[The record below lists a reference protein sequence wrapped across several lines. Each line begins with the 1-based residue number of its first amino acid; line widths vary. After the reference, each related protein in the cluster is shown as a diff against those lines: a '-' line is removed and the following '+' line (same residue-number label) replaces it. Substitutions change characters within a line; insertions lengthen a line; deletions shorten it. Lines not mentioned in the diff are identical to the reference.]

1 MSLKVLVVG
10 GASGIGSA
18 TVRRFRNSGNQV
30 VVADIDEAKAKSLVE
45 ENLQGPGYSVFS
57 DMSKAGSPK
66 EVVGVAAQ
74 LMGGLDV
81 VFANAGVLKSAPLL
95 DWRLEDWE
103 YSMAVNLRA
112 PFFLAQAAVP
122 FLLES
127 TNASIIF
134 NASTGA
140 FRGHAGMPAY
150 HASKA
155 GLVNLVRALADELS
169 PKNIRVNAV
178 CPGWID
184 TPFNDPYWS
193 FQSEPNKAIKQL
205 EQQIPMRRQGLPDEV
220 ASVVE
225 FLSSKSSSYI
235 TAQAIVIDGGYV
247 SV

>member
-1 MSLKVLVVG
+1 MTLKVLVVG
-10 GASGIGSA
+10 GATGIGAA
-18 TVRRFRNSGNQV
+18 TVRRFRRSGNQV
-30 VVADIDEAKAKSLVE
+30 VVADINEPKAKALVE
-45 ENLQGPGYSVFS
+45 ENSAGLGFSVFS
-57 DMSKAGSPK
+57 DISKAGSPK
-66 EVVGVAAQ
+66 ETIDIAAN

-81 VFANAGVLKSAPLL
+81 VFANSGVLKSAPLL

-122 FLLES
+122 FLLKS
-127 TNASIIF
+127 SNASIIF
-134 NASTGA
+134 TASTGA

-193 FQSEPNKAIKQL
+193 FQSEPSKALKQL
-205 EQQIPMRRQGLPDEV
+205 EQQIPLRRQGLPDEV
-220 ASVVE
+220 AAVVE
-225 FLSSKSSSYI
+225 FLSSESSSYI
-235 TAQAIVIDGGYV
+235 TAQAIVVDGGYV